1 MKKIYQSPVT
11 TRIEVETS
19 ILCASGGAQYI
30 SPKGTL
36 NSIGKTNGA
45 WS

>member
-19 ILCASGGAQYI
+19 ILCASGPGFIA
-30 SPKGTL
+30 PKGNL
-36 NSIGKTNGA
+36 QSIGKTSGA

>member
-1 MKKIYQSPVT
+1 MKKIYLSPIT

-19 ILCASGGAQYI
+19 ILCASIA
-30 SPKGTL
+30 PKGNL
-36 NSIGKTNGA
+36 QSIGKTNGA